1 MIKLLQTLVK
11 IVTVVVGMFIAIV
24 AVFLAIFIIAV
35 EINEKNTNDLI
46 EGKTGDIG
54 KIVIKKLG
62 KEHETNDLESMEYF
76 KKSFKTFK
84 KSDNSIAGAG
94 SDQIYIYIKNRPRI
108 VGDLFI
114 ANNNSEKGYLWVD
127 DERRE
132 AFEFDLPKPHPE
144 GVRRIID
151 FVTER
156 RPYPFTKGDRKGG

>member
-1 MIKLLQTLVK
+1 MIKILQTLVK
-11 IVTVVVGMFIAIV
+11 VVTVVVGLFVAIIAGIV
-24 AVFLAIFIIAV
+24 AIFIILIL
-35 EINEKNTNDLI
+35 INEKMTSDLI
-46 EGKTGDIG
+46 QGRTGDIR

-62 KEHETNDLESMEYF
+62 KECEANDLESMEYF

-84 KSDNSIAGAG
+84 KSDKTSASG
-94 SDQIYIYIKNRPRI
+94 SEYVYIYIKNRPSI
-108 VGDLFI
+108 MGSLLI
-114 ANNNSEKGYLWVD
+114 ENNNSEKGYLWVD

-156 RPYPFTKGDRKGG
+156 NPSRFAKGDRKRE

>member
-11 IVTVVVGMFIAIV
+11 IVTVVVGLFIAIV
-24 AVFLAIFIIAV
+24 TVFLAIFMIAIL
-35 EINEKNTNDLI
+35 INEKMTSDLI

-54 KIVIKKLG
+54 KIVIKKFG
-62 KEHETNDLESMEYF
+62 KEHEANDLESMEYF

-84 KSDNSIAGAG
+84 KTDKSFAG
-94 SDQIYIYIKNRPRI
+94 SGEIYIYIKNRPTI
-108 VGDLFI
+108 VGALFI